1 MGLFVQPLSLFVL
14 SSERIISILL
24 LVRTLLHS
32 FQDLLVVLSL
42 LLYESELEALDVL
55 VVLFL
60 HSLYV
65 RLRREL
71 LLNEVKL
78 AFMYLRLHLDLVLME
93 LTQAFLCYRM
103 LVQKLL
109 LTFLPC
115 QNLLL
120 KLALAL
126 LHC

>member
-109 LTFLPC
+109 LTFLQC
-115 QNLLL
+115 QNVLL
-120 KLALAL
+120 KLVLAL